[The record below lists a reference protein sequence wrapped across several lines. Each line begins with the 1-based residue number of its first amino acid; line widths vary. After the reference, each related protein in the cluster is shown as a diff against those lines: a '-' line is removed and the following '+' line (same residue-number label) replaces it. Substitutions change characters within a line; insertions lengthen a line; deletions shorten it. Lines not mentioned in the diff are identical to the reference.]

1 MKLFIDADACPV
13 KDIII
18 ETGQAYDIPVVIV
31 CSISHFSQFGEGVEK
46 IIVDNVS
53 EAADMAIMNNVK
65 AGDVVITQDYGLAAM
80 VLAKGCQTLH
90 HSGLIYTNENID
102 QLLFKCHLH
111 AKIRKSGGRHKGPKA
126 FTDKDKDHFR
136 QVLLRMLSRD

>member
-102 QLLFKCHLH
+102 QLLFKRHLH